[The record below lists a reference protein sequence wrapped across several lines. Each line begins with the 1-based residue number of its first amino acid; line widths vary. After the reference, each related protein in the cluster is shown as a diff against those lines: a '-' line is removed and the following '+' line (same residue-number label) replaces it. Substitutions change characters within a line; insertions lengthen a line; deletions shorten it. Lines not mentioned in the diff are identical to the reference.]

1 MEPWFR
7 QRLQQKNGLL
17 EKEQEFKHSQRSAGK
32 EQRSPEEQEQEQE
45 RRVSPH
51 LTRCLSL
58 SSHGSAEEL
67 LTGCTLAAR

>member
-17 EKEQEFKHSQRSAGK
+17 EKEQEFKHNQRSAGK
-32 EQRSPEEQEQEQE
+32 EQRSPEEQE